1 MTEDSNAP
9 SILLFEV
16 HKQNLQWLR
25 VKFKKSITE
34 KTLYTEVKKLNIH

>member
-16 HKQNLQWLR
+16 HKQNLQWLK
-25 VKFKKSITE
+25 VKFKINYWE
-34 KTLYTEVKKLNIH
+34 DFIHGSKET